1 MGSEAIKGRAQQQQA
16 DNLHRQ
22 ASQQNASHAVAGN
35 QLRRVQRG
43 DEVGHAERDKAI
55 PGLPRRH
62 SQTGLHGQRH
72 TEDQRK
78 AEGALPVDARM
89 RFAPGL
95 RDVSRAKG
103 QHQQADRHI
112 NKEGIPPA

>member
-72 TEDQRK
+72 TEHKSGPGAEKEQGDGHAK
-78 AEGALPVDARM
+78 ANAGEL
-89 RFAPGL
+89 
-95 RDVSRAKG
+95 
-103 QHQQADRHI
+103 QQARRQ
-112 NKEGIPPA
+112 